1 MMTNSQKEAIKK
13 LKELEKE
20 QRALARKIYETQL
33 DIEKPYEHM
42 NNKVVEVTYKTADN
56 VEQKE
61 LAIWGGYDII
71 DSKYIIP
78 RFYKVGR
85 GGRIAHNGQHLTHL
99 EILED
104 NGGKIISMELHTSK
118 TKK

>member
-20 QRALARKIYETQL
+20 QRALARKIYETEL
-33 DIEKPYEHM
+33 EIEKPYEHM
-42 NNKVVEVTYKTADN
+42 IHKVVEVTYKTTDN

-71 DSKYIIP
+71 DAKYIIP

-104 NGGKIISMELHTSK
+104 NGGKIISMELHISK
-118 TKK
+118 AKK